1 MELAIPDLLSAEHSL
16 GVFLLVSVAMGGGAA
31 WLAGRAIAATWRPW
45 WHVVLYMLILS
56 LAVRF
61 IHFALFDSILLS
73 LHYYLVDFAVVWGS
87 AWLPA
92 RCGYRR
98 PATAGSMSA
107 PAPSAGAAATLRPPR
122 TGQIRDICGFCR
134 LNLAVMW
141 LASRANDYKPPRFHP
156 EEPP

>member
-1 MELAIPDLLSAEHSL
+1 MELSIPDFLSAEHSL

-73 LHYYLVDFAVVWGS
+73 LHYYLVDFAVCLGFGFLGFRLMRVSQMVTRYSWINE
-87 AWLPA
+87 
-92 RCGYRR
+92 R
-98 PATAGSMSA
+98 
-107 PAPSAGAAATLRPPR
+107 AGAFGWRR
-122 TGQIRDICGFCR
+122 RD
-134 LNLAVMW
+134 
-141 LASRANDYKPPRFHP
+141 ASTTADGPKSG
-156 EEPP
+156 